1 MLPLKI
7 EILENAGSG
16 YDVMVLGIGET
27 GRKAI

>member
-1 MLPLKI
+1 MPLKI

-27 GRKAI
+27 GRKTI